1 MVADHQSSGHQGRVI
16 VTFYVPRMT
25 FVQSKSRDAIV
36 MKLPRRKFLHLAV
49 GAAALPALSRV
60 AQAQAYPTRP
70 ITMIVPASAGGPTD
84 TIGRIMAEH
93 MGHSLGQTIVIEN
106 VSGAGGS
113 IAVGRVAR
121 AASDGYVIGVGHWG
135 HYVVNG
141 AIYSLAY
148 DLRKD
153 FEPISLIAT
162 GPLVIAAKKSIPA
175 NDLKELVA
183 WLKANSS
190 KASAGTGG
198 VGTPAHIGAVFFQNI
213 TGTQFPLVPYRGT
226 GPAMLGLVAG
236 DIDLMLDQASNI
248 LPNARAALIKAYAVT
263 ASSRLTSA
271 PEIPTVDEAGVP
283 GFHVSVWH
291 AFWGPKGTPKAITIK
306 LNAAVADALAD
317 PTVRRRLAELGQEIP
332 PREQQTPEALGTFH
346 KAEIEKWW
354 PIIKAANMKGE

>member
-1 MVADHQSSGHQGRVI
+1 MGR
-16 VTFYVPRMT
+16 
-25 FVQSKSRDAIV
+25 
-36 MKLPRRKFLHLAV
+36 
-49 GAAALPALSRV
+49 
-60 AQAQAYPTRP
+60 
-70 ITMIVPASAGGPTD
+70 
-84 TIGRIMAEH
+84 
-93 MGHSLGQTIVIEN
+93 SLGQTIVIEN

-113 IAVGRVAR
+113 IGVGRVAR
-121 AASDGYVIGVGHWG
+121 AAPDGYVIGVGHWG

-141 AIYSLAY
+141 AIYSLPY

-153 FEPISLIAT
+153 FEPVALIAT
-162 GPLVIAAKKSIPA
+162 GPLVMAAKKSIPA
-175 NDLKELVA
+175 SNLKELVS

-198 VGTPAHIGAVFFQNI
+198 VGTPAHIGAVFFEKI

-248 LPNARAALIKAYAVT
+248 LPNARADLIKAYAVT

-283 GFHVSVWH
+283 GFYVSVWH
-291 AFWGPKGTPKAITIK
+291 AFWAPKGTPKALIIK
-306 LNAAVADALAD
+306 LNAVVVDALAD
-317 PTVRRRLAELGQEIP
+317 PSVRGRLAELGQEIP
-332 PREQQTPEALGTFH
+332 PREQQTPEALGAFH

-354 PIIKAANMKGE
+354 PIIKAANIKGE

>member
-1 MVADHQSSGHQGRVI
+1 VN
-16 VTFYVPRMT
+16 
-25 FVQSKSRDAIV
+25 FVQQDEGQLEAT
-36 MKLPRRKFLHLAV
+36 MKLPRRQFLHLAA
-49 GAAALPALSRV
+49 GAAALPALSRF

-84 TIGRIMAEH
+84 AIGRIMAEH
-93 MGHSLGQTIVIEN
+93 MGRSLSQTIVIEN

-121 AASDGYVIGVGHWG
+121 AASDGHVIGVGHWG
-135 HYVVNG
+135 HVVNG
-141 AIYSLAY
+141 AIYSLQY

-153 FEPISLIAT
+153 FEPVSLIAT
-162 GPLVIAAKKSIPA
+162 GPLVVAAKKSISA
-175 NDLKELVA
+175 TDLKELVA

-198 VGTPAHIGAVFFQNI
+198 VGTPAHIGAVFFQKI
-213 TGTQFPLVPYRGT
+213 AGTQFQLVPYRGT

-236 DIDLMLDQASNI
+236 DIDLMLDQASNV
-248 LPNARAALIKAYAVT
+248 LPNARAGLIKTYAVT
-263 ASSRLTSA
+263 ASRRLTSA

-283 GFHVSVWH
+283 GFYVSVWH
-291 AFWGPKGTPKAITIK
+291 AFWAPKGTPRAVIVK

-317 PTVRRRLAELGQEIP
+317 PTVRRRLAELGQEIA

-346 KAEIEKWW
+346 KAEIDKWW
-354 PIIKAANMKGE
+354 PIIKAANIKGE